1 VGTAVSKCKKSSEKI
16 LPKKEL
22 MKFEVNSD
30 IHKIDLVKW
39 DEFVKQHPEG
49 TVFQSSE
56 IYTLFNKSKK
66 FEPILFQVNNNGHL
80 TGVLLAVIIKE
91 YAGKIGFFTSR
102 TVIYGGPIID
112 APEEEYDHVLDA
124 LLKGLIRKVKN
135 RSIFIQFRNF
145 SDMEKRKEIFR
156 KNGFYYLERLNF
168 LVDTSDEQ
176 TVRKNISKSKL
187 RQVKKGLEAGAK
199 IISPNCEDQVKE
211 FYQILY
217 KLYRYKVKKP
227 LPEYSF
233 FKSFYEQSDKNKL
246 GIINL
251 VEYENKIIGGILS
264 PVSQDKVIYEWYICG
279 LDKEYKHV
287 YPSVLATWAAIDYA
301 LKNNIRCFDFMGV
314 GTPDKDY
321 GVRDFKAKFGGEMVN
336 YGRFGRINNSL
347 LYAVT
352 EVGYNILAM
361 LRRI

>member
-1 VGTAVSKCKKSSEKI
+1 
-16 LPKKEL
+16 
-22 MKFEVNSD
+22 MKLEVVSD
-30 IHKIDLVKW
+30 IHKIDLARW
-39 DEFVKQHPEG
+39 DEFVNKQPEG

-56 IYTLFNKSKK
+56 IYSLFDKSKK
-66 FEPILFQVNNNGHL
+66 FEPLLFQAENNGRIA
-80 TGVLLAVIIKE
+80 GVLLAVIIKE
-91 YAGKIGFFTSR
+91 YAGKIGYFTSR
-102 TVIYGGPIID
+102 TLVYGGPVID
-112 APEEEYDHVLDA
+112 APDNEYDDVLDI
-124 LLKGLIRKVKN
+124 LLKGLIRKVKH

-145 SDMEKRKEIFR
+145 TDMEKRKEIFR
-156 KNGFYYLERLNF
+156 KNGFYFMERLNF

-176 TVRKNISKSKL
+176 TVKKNISNSKL
-187 RQVKKGLEAGAK
+187 RQVKKGLKAGAK
-199 IISPNCEDQVKE
+199 IISPQNEDQVRE
-211 FYQILY
+211 FYDILY

-227 LPEYSF
+227 LPDYSF
-233 FKSFYEQSDKNKL
+233 FRSFYEQSDKNKL

-264 PVSQDKVIYEWYICG
+264 PVSRDKVIYEWYICG

-301 LKNNIRCFDFMGV
+301 MKNNIRCFDFMGV
-314 GTPDKDY
+314 GTPDKKY

-347 LYAVT
+347 LYAIT

>member
-1 VGTAVSKCKKSSEKI
+1 MGTGVSKCKKSSEKI
-16 LPKKEL
+16 LSKKEL

-39 DEFVKQHPEG
+39 DEFVNKHPDG

-66 FEPILFQVNNNGHL
+66 FEPILFQVSNNGHIA
-80 TGVLLAVIIKE
+80 GVLLAVIIKE

-112 APEEEYDHVLDA
+112 APKEEYDHVLDV
-124 LLKGLIRKVKN
+124 LLKELIRKVKN
-135 RSIFIQFRNF
+135 RSVFIQFRNF
-145 SDMEKRKEIFR
+145 SDMEKRKEIYR
-156 KNGFYYLERLNF
+156 KNGFYFLERLNF

-176 TVRKNISKSKL
+176 TVKKNISKSKL
-187 RQVKKGLEAGAK
+187 RQVRKGLEAGAQ
-199 IISPNCEDQVKE
+199 IISPQSEEQVRE

-217 KLYRYKVKKP
+217 KLYKYKVKKP
-227 LPEYSF
+227 LPDYSF
-233 FKSFYEQSDKNKL
+233 FKNFYELSSQNEL
-246 GIINL
+246 GIIKL
-251 VEYENKIIGGILS
+251 IAYENKIIGGILS
-264 PVSQDKVIYEWYICG
+264 PISKEKVIYEWYICG
-279 LDKEYKHV
+279 LDKEYKYL
-287 YPSVLATWAAIDYA
+287 YPSVLATWVAIDFA
-301 LKNNIRCFDFMGV
+301 TKNNIKCFDFMGV

-347 LYAVT
+347 LYAIT